1 MTELRRGPV
10 NIERNIELPQLE
22 ERLAHC
28 EYDVSPESA
37 RAKIHLE
44 PCGNGVLV
52 RGTIETRL
60 HTQCGTCLANMTLLC
75 VPEVSAY
82 LLPRP
87 ETEEELDDVELTPED
102 LEKEWFDGETVI
114 LDELLFDA
122 LMLDLPM
129 NPRCGETCP
138 GIPAGESCSGN
149 PADTSQSE
157 EKEID
162 PRLAPLASLRLEK
175 ER

>member
-1 MTELRRGPV
+1 MTELRRGPIK
-10 NIERNIELPQLE
+10 IERDIELTRLE

-28 EYDVSPESA
+28 EYDVSPEYAGA
-37 RAKIHLE
+37 RIHLE
-44 PCGNGVLV
+44 PCGNGVLA
-52 RGTIETRL
+52 RGKIEARL
-60 HTQCGTCLANMTLLC
+60 RTQCGTCLADMTLRC

-82 LLPRP
+82 MLPRP

-102 LEKEWFDGETVI
+102 LEKEWFDGETVV

-122 LMLDLPM
+122 LMLELPM
-129 NPRCGETCP
+129 TPRCGESCP
-138 GIPAGESCSGN
+138 GV
-149 PADTSQSE
+149 PADTNYSE